1 MRVLETFEIQKSQSL
16 KLFGNDNFYNTYTF
30 SYQNFDISSYL
41 VENPENCFLIRVKGD
56 SMIGAGIYN
65 GDILLV
71 DRSILPKDD
80 SIVVAEINSKLAVK
94 KIKFEKNCITL
105 HSENPNFLPI
115 IVNRKDAFKIWG
127 VVRSVIKS
135 V

>member
-1 MRVLETFEIQKSQSL
+1 MRVFENFDAKKTQTL
-16 KLFGNDNFYNTYTF
+16 KLFGDDNLNNTYTF
-30 SYQNFDISSYL
+30 SYQNFNISSLL

-56 SMIGAGIYN
+56 SMIGAGIFN

-71 DRSILPKDD
+71 DRSVLPKDS
-80 SIVVAEINSKLAVK
+80 SIVVAEINSKLTVK
-94 KIKFEKNCITL
+94 KIKFEENCITL

-115 IVNRKDAFKIWG
+115 IVSRKDVFKIWG
-127 VVRSVIKS
+127 VVRSVIKT